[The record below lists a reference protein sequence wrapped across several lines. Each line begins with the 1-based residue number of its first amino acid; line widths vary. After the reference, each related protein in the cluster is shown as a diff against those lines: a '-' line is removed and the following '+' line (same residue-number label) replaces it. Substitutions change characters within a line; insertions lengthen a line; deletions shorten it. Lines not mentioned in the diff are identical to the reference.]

1 MINFIFFYV
10 DTKKS
15 CLSERHRGIE
25 RENIDLF
32 IKSIRKYHIEST
44 IIHCTDT
51 FTETFKDVDIVHRD
65 RFDLNYIMFGRVKC
79 FSSFTI
85 NKTSIYLD
93 PDMLV
98 MKTIPVKSFE
108 EKAEVFLLKRSFDL
122 SNKMPTT
129 FRKLKFPNHKNKNLE
144 NIYPFIGCFVILK
157 KQNFWLDC
165 LKYYENLNENY
176 KNWFGDQEVFK
187 RLVEKNN
194 YKFAYLEEKN
204 FACPPQHLSGKDRP
218 FIIHF
223 KGKYNKELIK
233 KYFEF
238 V

>member
-1 MINFIFFYV
+1 M

-44 IIHCTDT
+44 IIHCTDI

-65 RFDLNYIMFGRVKC
+65 KFDLNHIMFGRVKC

-108 EKAEVFLLKRSFDL
+108 EKQKFLTQSL
-122 SNKMPTT
+122 
-129 FRKLKFPNHKNKNLE
+129 
-144 NIYPFIGCFVILK
+144 
-157 KQNFWLDC
+157 
-165 LKYYENLNENY
+165 
-176 KNWFGDQEVFK
+176 
-187 RLVEKNN
+187 
-194 YKFAYLEEKN
+194 
-204 FACPPQHLSGKDRP
+204 
-218 FIIHF
+218 II
-223 KGKYNKELIK
+223 K
-233 KYFEF
+233 
-238 V
+238 